1 MLPLEALRY
10 SSRKTWQSLLRKT
23 GTQGF
28 SKEVFIKEAVKIVR
42 RTEKAKA
49 KERYHMLP
57 RNLELQ
63 NDS

>member
-1 MLPLEALRY
+1 MLPLKALRY
-10 SSRKTWQSLLRKT
+10 SSRKTWKSLLRKT
-23 GTQGF
+23 GTQEF
-28 SKEVFIKEAVKIVR
+28 SKEGFIQEAVKIVR

-49 KERYHMLP
+49 KERYRMLP

>member
-1 MLPLEALRY
+1 MLSLKALRY
-10 SSRKTWQSLLRKT
+10 PSRKTWQSLLRKT
-23 GTQGF
+23 GTQLF
-28 SKEVFIKEAVKIVR
+28 SKEGLIQEAVKIVK

-49 KERYHMLP
+49 KEGYRMLP